1 MADTQSRQP
10 RLHVQRGDASTYI
23 WLLMEHLAEPGAL
36 PAWGDAARAEH
47 LRALVRDEPILAGA
61 VASLCAK
68 VSALDWQLTG
78 GRNIVTRYHPM
89 LAEAEDGAGWNYL
102 LERWT
107 QDYLITDLGGVLEL
121 AREGSLGPVGAIYHV
136 DSARCALTGN
146 ANFPLRYVPDYGE
159 KNLHDIPLRPGDFSR
174 IVDMPASSERR
185 LGLGFCGVS
194 RALKSARLLTALYRY
209 EDEQLSDL
217 PPQGVVAITGMT
229 LDEVNTAFDLYE
241 QKNASRE
248 KTTFKGVLWLASQA
262 SPHQPIDVK
271 VTPFANLPA
280 HLNRTEMV
288 TQYINILALTFG
300 VDSREFWP
308 VSQGP
313 LGTGKEA
320 EIQAQKAKGKGFG
333 KLVAAQERA
342 INWDV
347 LPQGVQ
353 FAYDLKDSEDD
364 LLRETIREKA
374 FGNLRKLWEPSLAGE
389 GLLTTEEARRLLVEE
404 GLLPEWVS
412 ATYGN
417 QVSEGIAE
425 KAARAGLDRGEDL
438 VVMNRAGEV
447 FALWSSRSYSF
458 SSTKSRIPGREVSA
472 SHPFYP

>member
-1 MADTQSRQP
+1 
-10 RLHVQRGDASTYI
+10 
-23 WLLMEHLAEPGAL
+23 
-36 PAWGDAARAEH
+36 
-47 LRALVRDEPILAGA
+47 
-61 VASLCAK
+61 
-68 VSALDWQLTG
+68 
-78 GRNIVTRYHPM
+78 
-89 LAEAEDGAGWNYL
+89 
-102 LERWT
+102 
-107 QDYLITDLGGVLEL
+107 
-121 AREGSLGPVGAIYHV
+121 
-136 DSARCALTGN
+136 
-146 ANFPLRYVPDYGE
+146 
-159 KNLHDIPLRPGDFSR
+159 
-174 IVDMPASSERR
+174 MPASSERR

-425 KAARAGLDRGEDL
+425 KAARAGLGRGEDL

-458 SSTKSRIPGREVSA
+458 SSTKNRIPGQEVPA